1 MEQMDAVFWLSLVDT
16 FRARKLDLDLQSG
29 NSVVRNA
36 CATLCNIYNAKQF
49 MGCGGTI
56 PNGILVSLLFRRSV

>member
-16 FRARKLDLDLQSG
+16 FRARKLDLDL
-29 NSVVRNA
+29 NRATVVRNA

-56 PNGILVSLLFRRSV
+56 PNGRLVSLLFRRSV